1 MPAAASDS
9 GTGSV
14 FAPWALRHAGE
25 HRGDR
30 TPVCAPSEGPDTPGA
45 AQAGFGGAGKGRLPG
60 AALLM
65 GASLATVSPIG
76 GSIRLRTAWPQT
88 SCSLFKLQPLLR
100 AKAGTPRR
108 AAPSAASCRPTP
120 PPRRVWWL
128 RLPLRA
134 VLDPLGCPW
143 RLGAPS
149 AKRGGT
155 FSVCTSS
162 RALCPP
168 GLGDPK
174 ASVKSE
180 LADLEV
186 TTPICLA
193 GPNLPHWGLSPC
205 LHPLRAQLPPGC
217 SHCWGKQTSHPG
229 EMSVA
234 LLYRSYAEM
243 TAAGGMT
250 SSGLTVTSSPVPV
263 KVSGVG
269 PSGSGWVGPVPPCTG
284 HSG

>member
-1 MPAAASDS
+1 MS
-9 GTGSV
+9 
-14 FAPWALRHAGE
+14 RHAPRLLGRATSPGLS
-25 HRGDR
+25 HGDSAPGSPQSP
-30 TPVCAPSEGPDTPGA
+30 TPPAVGTRREASEFCLPLPPTPG
-45 AQAGFGGAGKGRLPG
+45 QGPYLLPG
-60 AALLM
+60 LCGMRASTKGTEPRSVHRARGRTRREQPRQGSGGGEGKAPGRRVID

-88 SCSLFKLQPLLR
+88 SCSLFKLRPLLR

-143 RLGAPS
+143 RLGVPS
-149 AKRGGT
+149 AKRSGT

-174 ASVKSE
+174 ASANSE
-180 LADLEV
+180 LAELKV

-193 GPNLPHWGLSPC
+193 WPNLPHWGLSPC
-205 LHPLRAQLPPGC
+205 LHPLQAQLPPRMFPLLGEADQ
-217 SHCWGKQTSHPG
+217 SPWGI
-229 EMSVA
+229 A
-234 LLYRSYAEM
+234 
-243 TAAGGMT
+243 
-250 SSGLTVTSSPVPV
+250 SSPVV
-263 KVSGVG
+263 
-269 PSGSGWVGPVPPCTG
+269 
-284 HSG
+284 